1 MYKIGV
7 ILFKYIFKIFFN
19 CKIEGLENIPIKK
32 GVVIASN
39 HVSLLDPPL
48 IGTFLPREIHFMA
61 KEELFQ
67 IPVFG
72 YIITKL
78 KAFPVKRGTAD
89 RVAIKKAIS
98 LLSDGGCLGVFP
110 EGTRSN
116 DGNLG
121 SAEPGMSLIAIKADV
136 PVIPTAVVIE
146 NNKILGANIKIK
158 FGTPISYNKELS
170 VKDAMQNFTEEIMSE
185 IKKLMVS

>member
-19 CKIEGLENIPIKK
+19 CKIEGLENIPIKT

-110 EGTRSN
+110 EGTRSK